1 MHAQFYDRASCSGS
15 PYSPNSRLF
24 LNPLYIDVEAIEEF
38 DRDHAES
45 LATDIARLR
54 EFDPDFVDPGFVF
67 NTGQLVATTGDD
79 FGKYN
84 ATGEFEGYS
93 MFKAVLPSPLKN
105 ELWLLAWGQAHTFNG
120 KRVRV
125 RVYAFDGEKFTTAWK
140 PEDVF
145 NADVHV
151 TGSGFVIDHELLTAT
166 AYQKMH
172 DVYVLTADGPI
183 KTN

>member
-1 MHAQFYDRASCSGS
+1 MAVAYTVVRGPHHDWSTIRGYHWDADR
-15 PYSPNSRLF
+15 F
-24 LNPLYIDVEAIEEF
+24 
-38 DRDHAES
+38 
-45 LATDIARLR
+45 
-54 EFDPDFVDPGFVF
+54 
-67 NTGQLVATTGDD
+67 QLVATTGDD